1 MVRPFQLAGPQGL
14 PQTTQKGAFDLVRTP
29 LSTAMATAFAEESE
43 QFNPLVALGRLFEAQ
58 RRREGIESFQVSP
71 YDEMGLMEPVPAPET
86 EDPVLSVEE
95 ANARSKGLGL
105 EFEKPERTGFVDL
118 LIRRKKEELKKRNK
132 LDRVDTNIFGHGAI
146 FLARLAAS
154 AKDPLNIASAFV
166 PVLREARFL
175 SFVSRFGV
183 TRARAARGAI
193 EGAVGAAL
201 VEPIVLASTSLE
213 QADYGFASSVLNIT
227 IGSILGGG
235 LHVVGGAAFGK
246 KRAQLIEEARISS
259 QGSRARPETREDLVR
274 ASVAQFSQDEQ
285 VDIASIAALDKSF
298 DEFVFARGQNNAFPI
313 PDLDTAGREAFA
325 GHFGTPVIARG
336 KERTKGA
343 TKKIQK
349 MTRALSKMTIGSGD
363 LFTVNPRMGSADAK
377 QLAVMLHELGIKGRA
392 WSDRVRAGVETR
404 TVLFDDHPDIV
415 VKIKKPKKAR
425 VGPIAGEFFN
435 RPDFMPDK
443 LFQGRTNKFIFV
455 VEQRIDKKG
464 MPQGKYRQLRRF
476 LGKQGFLL
484 EDANANHNVGLM
496 PDGRPVVF
504 DDGSVIGFEQ
514 IKKMADS
521 KRQKRRLDEIAK
533 QEALFDAQATAVK
546 DEWNAKLADRF
557 KPPEDLNAPLGS
569 DQARGLLKDAQD
581 HFDEVFEQLELADA
595 DVASGVSKALAEL
608 KKLDEL
614 VEATQVNAVQFR
626 KYARCLAGRLSE
638 LSVM

>member
-1 MVRPFQLAGPQGL
+1 VVRPFQLAGPQGL

-227 IGSILGGG
+227 IGSLLGSG

-313 PDLDTAGREAFA
+313 PDLDTAGRAAFA
-325 GHFGTPVIARG
+325 GHFGTPVIVAPNVRMPPQ
-336 KERTKGA
+336 
-343 TKKIQK
+343 IQK
-349 MTRALSKMTIGSGD
+349 MTRELSKMTIGDGG
-363 LFTVNPRMGSADAK
+363 LFTTNPRMGSADAK

-392 WSDRVRAGVETR
+392 WSDRIRAGVETR

-415 VKIKKPKKAR
+415 VKIKKPKKER
-425 VGPIAGEFFN
+425 RGPIAGEFFN

-464 MPQGKYRQLRRF
+464 MPQGKFRQLRRF

-504 DDGSVIGFEQ
+504 DDGSVIGFQQ

-521 KRQKRRLDEIAK
+521 KRQKRRLDEIKREA
-533 QEALFDAQATAVK
+533 ALFDAQATAVK

-581 HFDEVFEQLELADA
+581 QFDEMFEQLELADA
-595 DVASGVSKALAEL
+595 DVASGVRHAMSDLI
-608 KKLDEL
+608 KLDEL

-638 LSVM
+638 LAVT